1 MSDNP
6 LENTTLARLGKTE
19 TAGPYVYTCRNG
31 KTKVTFPDPGDMD
44 WIEAEKFLSQ
54 MGTSKDSDFLKK
66 WLTGDDFA
74 TLLAEKWTLREKNTV
89 LQDLFEHYSDIFGTP
104 GEEPASAS

>member
-6 LENTTLARLGKTE
+6 LENSTLARLGKTE

-31 KTKVTFPDPGDMD
+31 KTKVTFPDPGEMD
-44 WIEAEKFLSQ
+44 WFEAEKFLSQ
-54 MGTSKDSDFLKK
+54 MGSGKDSDFLKK
-66 WLTGDDFA
+66 WLTADEFA
-74 TLLAEKWTLREKNTV
+74 TLADEKWTLREKNLV
-89 LQDLFEHYSDIFGTP
+89 IQDVFSHYSDIFGTP